1 MFMNKIN
8 KKLRKLIA
16 GALIIFSLSSLFIY
30 QHNKIKDLE
39 YQNYEVKM
47 VQDRA
52 SDTTV
57 TQMNQKKI
65 EEKFNELHTYKIFD
79 SKINFKHTY
88 NYDRESVLGLHAKE
102 TYVATSDI
110 YFQYDVNLVNS
121 DITEY
126 DNEIVISIDEPYLN
140 KDSLHVVKDTI
151 HPLESECSSNILTN
165 KDDTR
170 KVQQYYITTLEEKAY
185 EDIEDYY
192 KDRDDYIRDKTKK
205 EVKELVESFVDKKVK
220 VEINS

>member
-39 YQNYEVKM
+39 YQNYEIQM

-79 SKINFKHTY
+79 SEINFKHTY
-88 NYDRESVLGLHAKE
+88 NYERDSVLGLKAKE

-110 YFQYDVNLVNS
+110 YFQYDVNLANA
-121 DITEY
+121 DITELEH
-126 DNEIVISIDEPYLN
+126 EIIISIDKPYLD

-151 HPLESECSSNILTN
+151 HPMESECSSNILTN
-165 KDDTR
+165 KDDSR
-170 KVQQYYITTLEEKAY
+170 KVQQYYIASLEDKAY
-185 EDIEDYY
+185 EDIKDYY

-205 EVKELVESFVDKKVK
+205 EIKELVESFVSQKVK